1 MGYIHATRK
10 RKVISIGLTLMII
23 CFILVA
29 PMLPQPWRGI
39 IDAGVVAGLSI
50 GIISI
55 IYFIFLGIL
64 YPQAIEVSAEVPDDA

>member
-1 MGYIHATRK
+1 V
-10 RKVISIGLTLMII
+10 VI
-23 CFILVA
+23 
-29 PMLPQPWRGI
+29 
-39 IDAGVVAGLSI
+39 GLSI